1 MLKATRGSLTL
12 FIGVSAGLLIALLSS
27 LFVSLAS
34 STPQNPLTPV
44 EILPEIRALLP
55 APYASLVPEPAVSAK
70 VRSGATYQFVLKDEG
85 CVLTDAA
92 APNAVIGTVAAKW
105 CRIPG
110 GSIEGRFVHLLSG
123 TRGDC
128 RVSAASCEQPP
139 ISTWSV
145 FDLRSHVLRPVPV
158 PVRGG
163 EWEAVD
169 TVRSMGL
176 FRGAVRSTLHADQQE
191 DFWALTD
198 VTGAAFWTGRIHDI
212 DADAQAIAGERMLS
226 RPDNG
231 LLLSYLIV
239 NQAGDEELRLATFA
253 GKAWRLITIPPTIA
267 GKTWRLESWAL
278 EKGKWTATVAWL
290 DEQNEKQ
297 MEKVVTQ

>member
-12 FIGVSAGLLIALLSS
+12 FIGVTTGLLIALLSS

-34 STPQNPLTPV
+34 PTPQNPLTPV
-44 EILPEIRALLP
+44 EILPEIRAILP
-55 APYASLVPEPAVSAK
+55 SPYASLVPEPATSVK
-70 VRSGATYQFVLKDEG
+70 VRSGATYQFVLKDG
-85 CVLTDAA
+85 ACALTDAA
-92 APNAVIGTVAAKW
+92 APTMVIGTVAAAW

-123 TRGDC
+123 SREGC
-128 RVSAASCEQPP
+128 RISAASCEQPP
-139 ISTWSV
+139 VSTWSV
-145 FDLRSHVLRPVPV
+145 YDLRSHVLRPVPV

-169 TVRSMGL
+169 SIRSMGL
-176 FRGAVRSTLHADQQE
+176 FRGAVRSTLRANEQE

-198 VTGAAFWTGRIHDI
+198 VTGAAFWTGRANDI
-212 DADAQAIAGERMLS
+212 DTDAQAIAGERMLS

-239 NQAGDEELRLATFA
+239 NQAGDEELRLATYA
-253 GKAWRLITIPPTIA
+253 GKSWRVIALPETIVR
-267 GKTWRLESWAL
+267 KTWRLESWAL

-290 DEQNEKQ
+290 DEQQEVQ
-297 MEKVVTQ
+297 TEKVVTQ